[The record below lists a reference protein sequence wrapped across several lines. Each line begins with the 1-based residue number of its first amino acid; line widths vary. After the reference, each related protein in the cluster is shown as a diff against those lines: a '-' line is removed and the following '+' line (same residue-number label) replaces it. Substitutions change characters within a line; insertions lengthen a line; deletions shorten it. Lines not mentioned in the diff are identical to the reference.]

1 MTNKETNELGGA
13 SSGRTSRREFLG
25 YSAAGVGALLAGTL
39 AAPYVARA
47 QAPQDFVVNI
57 WGARGISH
65 VDAVYEYVEILK
77 QRTAGML
84 NVKLL
89 PLSVKER
96 FLAWTPGERF
106 AFTMEAITLPLV
118 SQLMEEWRLTADGAG
133 TVVEWT
139 VCYRPTL
146 LTRALHP
153 LVRAIFDGMFKASL
167 RGLDTYLRSR
177 GA

>member
-1 MTNKETNELGGA
+1 MWFPLA
-13 SSGRTSRREFLG
+13 PSGLDFLG
-25 YSAAGVGALLAGTL
+25 TAPFRFHNQARVPATPQQVFDVLADIDSWPRWFKDFKGATWTSPAPYGVGST
-39 AAPYVARA
+39 R
-47 QAPQDFVVNI
+47 D
-57 WGARGISH
+57 
-65 VDAVYEYVEILK
+65 
-77 QRTAGML
+77 
-84 NVKLL
+84 VKLL